1 MSVFEILLP
10 VFALIALTFGL
21 MFRMGFLR
29 VRATTTREVQI
40 RDIALGQSAWP
51 QSIVK
56 VDRAFHNQFELPVLF
71 YVLIAL
77 LLITRSGDN
86 LLNILSW
93 LFVALRY
100 AHAFV
105 HTTSNHV
112 PRRFQLFAAGAVVL
126 VVMWALFA
134 IRIAWAY

>member
-21 MFRMGFLR
+21 MFSMGFLR
-29 VRATTTREVQI
+29 VRATMTREVRI
-40 RDIALGQSAWP
+40 KDIALGQSAWP
-51 QSIVK
+51 PAILK
-56 VDRAFHNQFELPVLF
+56 FDRAFHNQLELPMLF
-71 YVLIAL
+71 YILIVLVLVTRNGDIL
-77 LLITRSGDN
+77 LSV
-86 LLNILSW
+86 LSW

-105 HTTSNHV
+105 HTTSNNV

-126 VVMWALFA
+126 LVMWALFA
-134 IRIAWAY
+134 VKIAFAY